1 MSWNYSDVNAVA
13 MALVSNLPASAY
25 NMVTS
30 GKWEGGG
37 ISRLDSI
44 LTSPSAA
51 DVALNYNLLLPLLK
65 HSPDRVP
72 LFAILGHALFCIGIG
87 NIFVISGSD
96 GIFPA
101 ATPKVPSGFF
111 LTDTVLQMDKIFKGK
126 LLVRKEGEGESARLV
141 DDMRTKFDLAS
152 IEGVKFKR
160 LIGAVRTL
168 WRSSPKGNHP
178 HVTHLKSLLRP
189 SPDRQRAPRADVP

>member
-72 LFAILGHALFCIGIG
+72 LFPILGHALFSYRNREYFCDI
-87 NIFVISGSD
+87 
-96 GIFPA
+96 
-101 ATPKVPSGFF
+101 
-111 LTDTVLQMDKIFKGK
+111 
-126 LLVRKEGEGESARLV
+126 
-141 DDMRTKFDLAS
+141 
-152 IEGVKFKR
+152 
-160 LIGAVRTL
+160 
-168 WRSSPKGNHP
+168 W
-178 HVTHLKSLLRP
+178 
-189 SPDRQRAPRADVP
+189 